1 MARKKSFQRGSVSIH
16 RGEWTLRF
24 WERTSDDQWV
34 MRRRR
39 LGLDRATSKKEALK
53 LADSLM
59 ARIND
64 RNSRARPVR
73 SVEKKRTALTFQV
86 FRERYWRP
94 YMLNADLRDSTV
106 YSYES
111 MLRNHILPVLGSK
124 PLIEITPGN
133 ITSVFEPLSGVSAK
147 YRSNVYCLLRIM
159 FEVAE
164 QGDLIERSPVRS
176 KLHKPECSREE
187 KPQLSGMEVR
197 MLLDQVDPA
206 HRLLLLLI
214 AVTGLRV
221 SEALGFRWQDFEV
234 SAGTLAVT
242 HRLWRARLGPPKTK
256 KSRAKIQLARELVEA
271 LADRQEASG
280 FNSSEDFIFCKLDGA
295 PLDPDY
301 LRREVLY
308 PAMDRAGI
316 KRGART
322 HGFHILRHT
331 AASLLHEKTHD
342 LKGVQQFLRHSQIG
356 TTADIYVHQ
365 SPMVVRKASELLASE
380 LDRVV
385 VESKLV
391 N

>member
-1 MARKKSFQRGSVSIH
+1 
-16 RGEWTLRF
+16 
-24 WERTSDDQWV
+24 
-34 MRRRR
+34 
-39 LGLDRATSKKEALK
+39 
-53 LADSLM
+53 
-59 ARIND
+59 
-64 RNSRARPVR
+64 
-73 SVEKKRTALTFQV
+73 
-86 FRERYWRP
+86 
-94 YMLNADLRDSTV
+94 
-106 YSYES
+106 
-111 MLRNHILPVLGSK
+111 MLRNHITPVLGGM
-124 PLIEITPGN
+124 PLVEITPAD
-133 ITSVFEPLSGVSAK
+133 ITNVFEPLGAASAK

-187 KPQLSGMEVR
+187 KPQLSSSEVR
-197 MLLDQVDPA
+197 MLLEKIEPE
-206 HRLLLLLI
+206 HRLFLLLI
-214 AVTGLRV
+214 AVTGLRL
-221 SEALGFRWQDFEV
+221 SEALAFRWQDFEA
-234 SAGTLAVT
+234 SAGTLSIT
-242 HRLWRARLGPPKTK
+242 HRLWRARLGPPKTR
-256 KSRAKIQLARELVEA
+256 KSRAKIQLARELVDA
-271 LADRQEASG
+271 LLDHQEASG
-280 FNSSEDFIFCKLDGA
+280 FNSPEDFIFCRLDGTA
-295 PLDPDY
+295 LDPDH

-316 KRGART
+316 KRGDRT

-365 SPMVVRKASELLASE
+365 SPTVVRKASELLASE

>member
-1 MARKKSFQRGSVSIH
+1 
-16 RGEWTLRF
+16 
-24 WERTSDDQWV
+24 
-34 MRRRR
+34 
-39 LGLDRATSKKEALK
+39 
-53 LADSLM
+53 
-59 ARIND
+59 
-64 RNSRARPVR
+64 
-73 SVEKKRTALTFQV
+73 
-86 FRERYWRP
+86 
-94 YMLNADLRDSTV
+94 
-106 YSYES
+106 
-111 MLRNHILPVLGSK
+111 MLRNHIIPALGRK
-124 PLIEITPGN
+124 PLVEITPAD
-133 ITSVFEPLSGVSAK
+133 ITGVFEPLGAASAK
-147 YRSNVYCLLRIM
+147 YRSNVYCLLRVM
-159 FEVAE
+159 FDVAE

-187 KPQLSGMEVR
+187 KPQLSSTEVR

-214 AVTGLRV
+214 AVTGLRL
-221 SEALGFRWQDFEV
+221 SEALGFRWQDFEA
-234 SAGTLAVT
+234 SAGTLSIT

-256 KSRAKIQLARELVEA
+256 KSKAKIQLVVELVEQ
-271 LADRQEASG
+271 LANLQESSG
-280 FNSSEDFIFCKLDGA
+280 FNSPEDFIFCKLDGA
-295 PLDPDY
+295 SLDPDY

-316 KRGART
+316 KRGDRT

-331 AASLLHEKTHD
+331 AASLLHEKTND

-365 SPMVVRKASELLASE
+365 SSTVVRKASELLANE